1 MPVTTGMMAFTA
13 STGWSVFRHECE
25 ECVCVWGEGGNLEPS
40 SERMPR
46 KRPRV
51 AMAHQQL
58 AGKGPLGTK
67 T

>member
-1 MPVTTGMMAFTA
+1 MPVTTEMMAFTA

-25 ECVCVWGEGGNLEPS
+25 ECVCGGRGNLEPS

-58 AGKGPLGTK
+58 AGKGPLGTE